1 MMQRDEYTKRTFMKI
16 IRSKKKKK
24 NTPLFG
30 YLAV

>member
-1 MMQRDEYTKRTFMKI
+1 MIQRDEYRKRTFIKI
-16 IRSKKKKK
+16 MRSKKKK